1 MVRTSQPTLG
11 VHLLETITTGMYSEP
26 LHSVREYVQN
36 AYDSIRAA
44 RRRGLLGPKEGEISV
59 IVDRDSRT
67 VRIRDDGTGLD
78 PEEAVVRLLDLGSS
92 NKAESDSES
101 VQNAGFRGIGRMA
114 GITYCRTL
122 RFETSGGDGKKC
134 VVEFDA
140 AGINSLTRVR
150 QKPTT
155 IIKAIQKN
163 SKASD
168 ESEARG
174 KRYMEVILEGIN
186 EPGSIFL
193 DENRLQTYLSQVAP
207 VAYAQV
213 WPFEEK
219 IQAIADDAESAWSLE
234 HVKLTIRDT
243 EGNTRFDV
251 RRPFKET
258 FGASNQ
264 RGKSW
269 RVQVEDVVALPRTE
283 KEGAGW
289 WGWLALHER
298 RGALGNVPYAGLRIR
313 MHNIGIGETEILKD
327 LFPTQ
332 SHALW
337 CFGEIHIID
346 HRLKPNAQ
354 RDNFEDSKKWNVIKE
369 QLRAEAVRI
378 SREIHAESSQRSK
391 SVPEF
396 DRRARRIVQK
406 ADHAMESGFVSRSE
420 KSDLIEQINGQVGKL
435 KQEEKR
441 KSRTED
447 ERDALGKIRRD
458 LEDAAN
464 RARKVKH
471 TKADKA
477 QAHLSREGRRVFRK
491 IDEILKSE
499 LDKDNYRRIAEK
511 IYSALQ
517 TGEGK

>member
-1 MVRTSQPTLG
+1 MAGASQPTLG

-59 IVDRDSRT
+59 IVNRDSRT

-122 RFETSGGDGKKC
+122 RFETSRGDGKKC

-140 AGINSLTRVR
+140 AGINSLTRAR
-150 QKPTT
+150 QKATT
-155 IIKAIQKN
+155 IIKAIQDN

-168 ESEARG
+168 KSEARG
-174 KRYMEVILEGIN
+174 KRYMEVVLEGIN
-186 EPGSIFL
+186 EAGSVFF
-193 DENRLQTYLSQVAP
+193 DENRLPAYLSQVAP
-207 VAYAQV
+207 VAYV
-213 WPFEEK
+213 PEWPFGEK

-243 EGNTRFDV
+243 EGNTRADI

-258 FGASNQ
+258 FGA
-264 RGKSW
+264 GKQHSRKW
-269 RVQVEDVVALPRTE
+269 PVRVEDVVALPRTE

-298 RGALGNVPYAGLRIR
+298 RGALGNVAYAGLRVR
-313 MHNIGIGETEILKD
+313 MHNIGIGEAEILRD

-346 HRLKPNAQ
+346 HRLTPNAQ
-354 RDNFEDSKKWNVIKE
+354 RDNFEDSRRWNVIKE

-378 SREIHAESSQRSK
+378 DREIRAESNQRST
-391 SVPEF
+391 SIREF
-396 DRRARRIVQK
+396 DRRARKIVTK
-406 ADHAMESGFVSRSE
+406 ANRAMESGFVSRSE
-420 KSDLIEQINGQVGKL
+420 KSDLIEQIKGQVEKL
-435 KQEEKR
+435 KRQEKR

-447 ERDALGKIRRD
+447 DRDALGKIRKD
-458 LEDAAN
+458 LEDVAN
-464 RARKVKH
+464 RAQKVKH

-499 LDKDNYRRIAEK
+499 LDEDNYRRIAEK
-511 IYSALQ
+511 INSALQ

>member
-1 MVRTSQPTLG
+1 
-11 VHLLETITTGMYSEP
+11 
-26 LHSVREYVQN
+26 
-36 AYDSIRAA
+36 
-44 RRRGLLGPKEGEISV
+44 
-59 IVDRDSRT
+59 
-67 VRIRDDGTGLD
+67 
-78 PEEAVVRLLDLGSS
+78 
-92 NKAESDSES
+92 
-101 VQNAGFRGIGRMA
+101 
-114 GITYCRTL
+114 
-122 RFETSGGDGKKC
+122 
-134 VVEFDA
+134 
-140 AGINSLTRVR
+140 
-150 QKPTT
+150 
-155 IIKAIQKN
+155 
-163 SKASD
+163 
-168 ESEARG
+168 
-174 KRYMEVILEGIN
+174 MEVVLEGIN
-186 EPGSIFL
+186 ESGSIFL

-213 WPFEEK
+213 WPFKEK
-219 IQAIADDAESAWSLE
+219 IQTIADDAESARSLE
-234 HVKLTIRDT
+234 HVKLTMRDT
-243 EGNTRFDV
+243 EGNTRADI

-264 RGKSW
+264 RGKNW
-269 RVQVEDVVALPRTE
+269 RVRVEDVVALPRTE

-313 MHNIGIGETEILKD
+313 MHNIGIGETEILRD

-337 CFGEIHIID
+337 CFGEIYIID

-378 SREIHAESSQRSK
+378 SKEIHAESSQRSK

-396 DRRARRIVQK
+396 DKRARRIVQK
-406 ADHAMESGFVSRSE
+406 VDRAMESGFVSRSE
-420 KSDLIEQINGQVGKL
+420 KFDLIEQINGQVGKL

-447 ERDALGKIRRD
+447 ERDALGKVRKD

-499 LDKDNYRRIAEK
+499 LDENNYRRIAEK
-511 IYSALQ
+511 INSALQ
-517 TGEGK
+517 TGEEK

>member
-1 MVRTSQPTLG
+1 MARTSQPTLG
-11 VHLLETITTGMYSEP
+11 VHLLETITKGMYSEP

-44 RRRGLLGPKEGEISV
+44 RRKGLLRPKEGEISV
-59 IVDRDSRT
+59 IVDRDSRA

-78 PEEAVVRLLDLGSS
+78 PEEAAVNLLDLGSS
-92 NKAESDSES
+92 NKAGSEADS

-114 GITYCRTL
+114 GITYCKTL
-122 RFETSGGDGKKC
+122 RFETSNGDGRKC

-140 AGINSLTRVR
+140 AGINNLTRAG
-150 QKPTT
+150 QEPTT
-155 IIKAIQKN
+155 IIEAIRNN
-163 SKASD
+163 SNIYDK
-168 ESEARG
+168 SEIEG
-174 KRYMEVILEGIN
+174 KRYMEVVLEEIN
-186 EPGSIFL
+186 EAGAVFL
-193 DENRLQTYLSQVAP
+193 KEDRLQGYLSQVAP
-207 VAYAQV
+207 VACAPE
-213 WPFEEK
+213 WSFEEK
-219 IQAIADDAESAWSLE
+219 IRAIADGAESATSLA
-234 HVKLTIRDT
+234 HVRLIMRDK
-243 EGNTRFDV
+243 EGNRRADI
-251 RRPFKET
+251 RRPFSDT
-258 FGASNQ
+258 FPASDQ

-269 RVQVEDVVALPRTE
+269 TVRVNDVVPLPRAE
-283 KEGAGW
+283 EESVGW
-289 WGWLALHER
+289 WGWLAVHER

-313 MHNIGIGETEILKD
+313 MHNIGIGEAAILRD

-337 CFGEIHIID
+337 CFGEIHVTD
-346 HRLKPNAQ
+346 HRLTPNAQ
-354 RDNFEDSKKWNVIKE
+354 RDDFEDSKQWNIIKE
-369 QLRAEAVRI
+369 HLRAEAVHLGK
-378 SREIHAESSQRSK
+378 EIRKESNQRSK
-391 SVPEF
+391 SVPEY

-406 ADHAMESGFVSRSE
+406 TNSAMESGFVSRSE
-420 KSDLIEQINGQVGKL
+420 KSDLIEKITGQVVQL

-447 ERDALGKIRRD
+447 ERNALGKIRKD

-499 LDKDNYRRIAEK
+499 LDEDNYRRIAEK
-511 IYSALQ
+511 INSALQ